1 MGYNYGLL
9 YLGHKMARVLVQDW
23 IAQTYQARSP
33 NSSSRRTLNGYPQS
47 TEGEGKFPSEIIGTP
62 GNFTFTRKES
72 PPKIIQAI
80 QGNGATPNVVSVST
94 TTDSEVIPGTVVN
107 INGTVDYDEIQ
118 VVVASVISTTQFTYE
133 TFNNTNTVANLG
145 GEVEATGESPISV
158 VDPESSCRGLYTTST
173 GRVFTCFA
181 GEVLEI
187 LEDGSWLQVTSI
199 GLQSSSV
206 SFTDDG
212 IHLVFCDGLIL
223 WTYKLDDGTLLT
235 PSLPFTKPI
244 KVLFSN
250 SRLVCIND
258 GTEPVPDDNVNT
270 KNRFYFTELLD
281 ANDWPPLNYA
291 SAESS
296 ADPII
301 GMDVREGEL
310 WFFGPRSYEVWR
322 ADINPD
328 LPFVKVGGSSTE
340 IGCGALNSI
349 TSIAGQVFWLGSST
363 AGQNIVFMSNGYNAQ
378 RISTHAIEYALGQ
391 VGGLTSDAR
400 GFAYQQE
407 GHTFYVLTLITGN
420 RTFVFDLTTQQ
431 WHERSS
437 RDRAINKENFWE
449 ILYTTFAFSK
459 VLAGGLKN
467 ARILQLDLDRYIE
480 WDGRPIVRLQRGPIT
495 FQNLSQVFHDRFT
508 IDMETGIGR
517 QAGEPYL
524 SGVQTG
530 EAVNP
535 ELMMRH
541 SDDGGHTWSSQRKT
555 TVGRVGQYLAR
566 VIFRRLGRSRERVY
580 EISMSAPVK
589 WHILGARLS
598 LKAGAQP

>member
-1 MGYNYGLL
+1 
-9 YLGHKMARVLVQDW
+9 MARVLVQDW

-33 NSSSRRTLNGYPQS
+33 NSSSRRTLNGYVQS
-47 TEGEGKFPSEIIGTP
+47 TEGEGKFPTEIIGTP
-62 GNFTFTRKES
+62 GTSTFTRKETN
-72 PPKIIQAI
+72 PKTIQAI
-80 QGNGATPNVVSVST
+80 QGTGSTPNVVSVAT
-94 TTDSEVIPGTVVN
+94 TTDSEVIPGTILN
-107 INGTVDYDEIQ
+107 IEGTADYDELE
-118 VVVASVISTTQFTYE
+118 VVVVEVLSTTQFTYE
-133 TFNNTNTVANLG
+133 TFNNTSTAANLG
-145 GEVEATGESPISV
+145 GEIVATGESPISLV
-158 VDPESSCRGLYTTST
+158 SENASCRGLYTSST
-173 GRVFTCFA
+173 GRVFTCFE

-187 LEDGSWLQVTSI
+187 LEDGTWLQVTSI
-199 GLQSSSV
+199 GSETSEV

-212 IHLVFCDGLIL
+212 RHLVFCDGLNL
-223 WTYKLDDGTLLT
+223 WTVNLASGAVAN
-235 PSLPFTKPI
+235 PNLPFTKPT

-250 SRLVCIND
+250 SRIVAINE
-258 GTEPVPDDNVNT
+258 GTEPVPDDDVNT

-281 ANDWPPLNYA
+281 ANDWPILNYA

-301 GMDVREGEL
+301 GAEVREGEI

-328 LPFVKVGGSSTE
+328 LPFAKIGGSSTE
-340 IGCGALNSI
+340 IGCGANDSI
-349 TSIAGQVFWLGSST
+349 TSISGQVFWLGSST
-363 AGQNIVFMSNGYNAQ
+363 AGQNVVFMSNGYNAQ

-420 RTFVFDLTTQQ
+420 RTFVYDLTTQQ

-437 RDRAINKENFWE
+437 RDQAINQENFWE
-449 ILYTTFAFSK
+449 VLYTTFAFSR

-467 ARILQLDLDRYIE
+467 ARILELDLDRYIE
-480 WDGRPIVRLQRGPIT
+480 WDGRPIIRLQRGPIN
-495 FQNLSQVFHDRFT
+495 FQNLSQLFHERFT
-508 IDMETGIGR
+508 IDLETGVGR
-517 QAGEPYL
+517 QQGEPYL

-555 TVGRVGQYLAR
+555 SIGKVGQYLAR
-566 VIFRRLGRSRERVY
+566 AVFRRLGKSRERVY
-580 EISMSAPVK
+580 EISLSAPVK
-589 WHILGARLS
+589 WHVLGARIS
-598 LKAGAQP
+598 ARTGSQP